1 MRYTVLLCLLSLTI
15 LSCKEE
21 IQTRG
26 SLLDHLPPDP
36 TLVVKINNLP
46 NFKSEPKNNAFL
58 TQAKTLAPYRALMDK
73 LDLIGHVSTPKA
85 SLLALYEVG
94 KDNYD
99 FVMVVPD
106 GPGLIQVYAVADK
119 TVETLKYQDSEIL
132 AYSLGNQKIFL
143 LDRGTEKILG
153 SSLLLIENMVRAKT
167 SNPVDPTLRK
177 LYGASSKD
185 KSASFFLNLDQ
196 NP

>member
-1 MRYTVLLCLLSLTI
+1 
-15 LSCKEE
+15 
-21 IQTRG
+21 
-26 SLLDHLPPDP
+26 
-36 TLVVKINNLP
+36 
-46 NFKSEPKNNAFL
+46 
-58 TQAKTLAPYRALMDK
+58 
-73 LDLIGHVSTPKA
+73 
-85 SLLALYEVG
+85 
-94 KDNYD
+94 
-99 FVMVVPD
+99 
-106 GPGLIQVYAVADK
+106 
-119 TVETLKYQDSEIL
+119 DSDIL

-196 NP
+196 NPSLLHLSTDNGNPKRPFSQWVSLDFSANSDAVSFHGIAMAPDTTNNFIKLFKATVPLTNRTAQYAPL